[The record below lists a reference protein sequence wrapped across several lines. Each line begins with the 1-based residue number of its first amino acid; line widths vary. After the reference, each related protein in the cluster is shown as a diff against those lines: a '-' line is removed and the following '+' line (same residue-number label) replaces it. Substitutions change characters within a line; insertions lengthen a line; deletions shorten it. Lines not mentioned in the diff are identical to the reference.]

1 MTTAAGLILGD
12 EILSGKVRDVNSP
25 LLIETL
31 RDAGVQLVRLVVLGD
46 DLERIAA
53 EVASCAAAFD
63 RVITSGG
70 VGPTHDDCTIAAVA
84 RAFSLPLEREPRLE
98 AFVRRRWAGRLI
110 EAALGLADVPTGSR
124 LIGGEDAYTLQ
135 ADVWR
140 TADGTTWTRETDAAP
155 FGPRAGHAGVLFNGA
170 VLIAGGRYDSG
181 IRSPFSLKEPSGFSG
196 TGASG
201 GM

>member
-70 VGPTHDDCTIAAVA
+70 VGPTHDDCTIAA
-84 RAFSLPLEREPRLE
+84 RK
-98 AFVRRRWAGRLI
+98 RRFPSRWNLFCG
-110 EAALGLADVPTGSR
+110 
-124 LIGGEDAYTLQ
+124 
-135 ADVWR
+135 
-140 TADGTTWTRETDAAP
+140 GTTTG
-155 FGPRAGHAGVLFNGA
+155 FFFMSVFMGPPPRIFDLGF
-170 VLIAGGRYDSG
+170 LIFD
-181 IRSPFSLKEPSGFSG
+181 LG
-196 TGASG
+196 TQFVI
-201 GM
+201 